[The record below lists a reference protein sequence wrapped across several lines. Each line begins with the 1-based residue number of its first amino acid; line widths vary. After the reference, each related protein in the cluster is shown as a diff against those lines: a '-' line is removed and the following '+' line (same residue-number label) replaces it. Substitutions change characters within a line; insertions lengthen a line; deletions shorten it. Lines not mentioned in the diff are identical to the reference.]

1 MNIDDIKTIAVIGA
15 GDMGHGIAETALMA
29 GYKVYLRDVTQEFL
43 DKGVKRIY
51 DSLEKLVSKGKV
63 PAEILEN
70 ARAGMLVPCVDLA
83 ESVKEADLVIEAIPE
98 IMALKKETF
107 EIMDQAAPA
116 HTLFA
121 SNTSTMSI
129 TQIASVTKRPEKV
142 LGLHYFNPAV
152 LMKLVEVIRG
162 DKTSD
167 EAMQIGCD
175 FALKCGKVAVKVE
188 KDVPGF
194 IVNRTQ
200 APSSVLLSAFLDE
213 KIFEPEEVD
222 ATMRKMGVPMG
233 PYETAD
239 FAGLDVA
246 YHGNE
251 YYAEAIHPDFR
262 LGKVFTEKYEAGH
275 LGKKTG
281 QGIFDWSNGRPAI
294 DLEKATDK
302 FDFMDLM
309 AVNLNEATKIIAEG
323 ACRLEDV
330 DLAVTNATG
339 SPFGPVLLMQQT
351 SPADLTARLEN
362 LAKKFNKE
370 IFKPTDMIKEGGYIL
385 APPENIHVKKE
396 GHIAVIT
403 IDHPPANAWNL
414 VTMTQFETAIDAVE
428 TDKAIRAVILTGAG
442 KCFSAGFDVSDAA
455 NGAEIG
461 AKGRSLWRR
470 IDRSSKP
477 FVAAINGFALG
488 GGLELAMCCH
498 FRIMADH
505 PKNKIGLTEL
515 NLGIIPGWGGTQN
528 LARIVGKSRA
538 LDMMLFSKRVEAK
551 EALEMGLI
559 NEISTPENLMKDTM
573 AFAGKLA
580 GRAPLA
586 VAGVLDAL
594 STGEYEGLDK
604 GWEIEAKHTGIVSQS
619 ADAMEGFTAFFEKRT
634 PEFKGE

>member
-1 MNIDDIKTIAVIGA
+1 MKFEDVKNIAVIGA

-83 ESVKEADLVIEAIPE
+83 ESVKKADLVIEAIPE

-162 DKTSD
+162 EKTTD
-167 EAMQIGCD
+167 EVMQIGCD
-175 FALKCGKVAVKVE
+175 FVLKCGKVAVRVQ

-200 APSSVLLSAFLDE
+200 APSSVLLSSFLDE

-222 ATMRKMGVPMG
+222 ASMRKMGLPMG

-251 YYAEAIHPDFR
+251 YYAKVIHPDFK
-262 LGKVFTEKYEAGH
+262 LGRVFTEKYEAGQ

-302 FDFMDLM
+302 FDPMDLV

-323 ACRLEDV
+323 ACRLEDI

-339 SPFGPVLLMQQT
+339 SFFGPVALMQNT
-351 SPADLTARLEN
+351 SPEDLTKRLEN
-362 LAKKFNKE
+362 LSEKFGKE
-370 IFKPTDMIKEGGYIL
+370 IFKPTDMIKNGGYIL
-385 APPENIHVKKE
+385 A
-396 GHIAVIT
+396 
-403 IDHPPANAWNL
+403 
-414 VTMTQFETAIDAVE
+414 
-428 TDKAIRAVILTGAG
+428 
-442 KCFSAGFDVSDAA
+442 
-455 NGAEIG
+455 
-461 AKGRSLWRR
+461 
-470 IDRSSKP
+470 
-477 FVAAINGFALG
+477 
-488 GGLELAMCCH
+488 
-498 FRIMADH
+498 
-505 PKNKIGLTEL
+505 
-515 NLGIIPGWGGTQN
+515 
-528 LARIVGKSRA
+528 
-538 LDMMLFSKRVEAK
+538 
-551 EALEMGLI
+551 
-559 NEISTPENLMKDTM
+559 
-573 AFAGKLA
+573 
-580 GRAPLA
+580 
-586 VAGVLDAL
+586 
-594 STGEYEGLDK
+594 
-604 GWEIEAKHTGIVSQS
+604 
-619 ADAMEGFTAFFEKRT
+619 
-634 PEFKGE
+634 